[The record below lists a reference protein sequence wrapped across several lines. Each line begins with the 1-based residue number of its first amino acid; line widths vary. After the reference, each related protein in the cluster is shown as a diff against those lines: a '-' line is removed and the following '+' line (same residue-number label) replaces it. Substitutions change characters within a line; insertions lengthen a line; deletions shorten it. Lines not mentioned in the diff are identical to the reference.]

1 MCEISACDVTLNI
14 GLVIEVFIKL
24 VVFLFVLVFSI
35 SIHEAAHAWISYK
48 FGDNT
53 AYLLGRV
60 TLNPKK
66 HADPIGTLLLPIFAF
81 FIGLVGPLLGL
92 AGGLAPV
99 IGWAKPTPVN
109 PNKWKNMTWGNFSVS
124 LAGVLAN
131 LILVAIG
138 IVFAKL
144 LMNQGADPYKFFT
157 LKNTLVNSTAELG
170 FLNILAL
177 FTDPEFWLGFFV
189 LFVGQ
194 MIWINLML
202 FLFNLLPIPPLDGG
216 NILGGLLPK
225 GFDPFLRF
233 VERFGFILLLFVM
246 FMGWFSIIL
255 ENAEFVLKAI
265 LTTDLL

>member
-35 SIHEAAHAWISYK
+35 SIHEAAHAWVSYK

-81 FIGLVGPLLGL
+81 FIGLMG
-92 AGGLAPV
+92 ALAPV

-109 PNKWKNMTWGNFSVS
+109 PNKWKDMTWGNFSVS

-144 LMNQGADPYKFFT
+144 LMNQGANPYQFLAFNK
-157 LKNTLVNSTAELG
+157 TLVNSTAELG

-177 FTDPEFWLGFFV
+177 FSVLEFWLNFFV

-194 MIWINLML
+194 VIWINLML

-216 NILGGLLPK
+216 NILAEFMPK
-225 GFDPFLRF
+225 SFDPFLRF
-233 VERFGFILLLFVM
+233 VERFGFILILFGM
-246 FMGWFSIIL
+246 FMGWFKIIL
-255 ENAEFVLKAI
+255 ENAAFVLKAI